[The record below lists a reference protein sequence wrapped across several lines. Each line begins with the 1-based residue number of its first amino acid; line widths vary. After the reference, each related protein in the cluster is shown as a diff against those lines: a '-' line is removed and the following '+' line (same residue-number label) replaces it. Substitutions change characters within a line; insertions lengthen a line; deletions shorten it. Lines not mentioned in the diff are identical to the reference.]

1 MFDRHLSIVPVN
13 DGVAEL
19 VRAAADADGDAWK
32 AIVERY
38 GPRVTRIAK
47 AHRLNDAD
55 AADVAQTVW
64 LQLLRHIGRIRDP
77 KRLGGWIATTA
88 RNESLRLCRQRGR
101 VAPVD
106 AADVLDTLPAD
117 AAAPPAV
124 ESEDRDVVLRGALD
138 TLPPRQRAILDM
150 LNMDPPVSYG
160 EISTVLDIPVGSIG
174 PTRQR
179 SLQALRRTCL
189 AAELL
194 PA

>member
-1 MFDRHLSIVPVN
+1 MSERRLSIVPVN
-13 DGVAEL
+13 DGVADL
-19 VRAAADADGDAWK
+19 VRAAADADDEAWK

-64 LQLLRHIGRIRDP
+64 LQLLRYIGRIRDP
-77 KRLGGWIATTA
+77 ERLGGWVATTA

-106 AADVLDTLPAD
+106 AAHVLDTMPSEAD
-117 AAAPPAV
+117 APPV
-124 ESEDRDVVLRGALD
+124 GNDERDAVLRGALD

-150 LNMDPPVSYG
+150 LTMDPPVSYG
-160 EISTVLDIPVGSIG
+160 DISTVLDIPIGSIG

-179 SLQALRRTCL
+179 GLRALHRTCL